1 MAANSGNTAGRVAV
15 SAAESG
21 RPGVALIH
29 VISLYAALFG
39 IWLLLSGI
47 FDPFFLSLAAVS
59 CALIVYLARRMDLID
74 HEGVPVH
81 VSWRFALYLPW
92 LVWQIVLANVD
103 VFRRIVDPRL
113 PIDPELRWVPAD
125 QKTDLCRAIF
135 ANSIT
140 LTPGTV
146 STDVDSG
153 RIRVHAIDQSGLD
166 ELEAGAMNARVC
178 RLEG

>member
-1 MAANSGNTAGRVAV
+1 V
-15 SAAESG
+15 SAVESG

-39 IWLLLSGI
+39 VWLLLSGI
-47 FDPFFLSLAAVS
+47 FDPFFLTLAAVS
-59 CALIVYLARRMDLID
+59 CALIVYLGHRMDVID

-92 LVWQIVLANVD
+92 LVWQIVLANID

-113 PIDPELRWVPAD
+113 PIDPDIRWVPAS

-146 STDVDSG
+146 STDVAAD
-153 RIRVHAIDQSGLD
+153 RIQVHAIDRTGLD
-166 ELEAGAMNARVC
+166 ELEDGAMNARVR